1 MALIEW
7 NDSLKVG
14 IGTIDREHKELVKL
28 TNDLNDA
35 MKSGK
40 AKMVLSDIIGS
51 LAKYTITHFADEEQ
65 YFDRFGYPEKA
76 AHKRQHAD
84 FVGKVAGFQKE
95 LEDGKIALSIEVV
108 NFLAQWLKNH
118 ICGDD
123 RAYVP
128 FLVEHGLR

>member
-14 IGTIDREHKELVKL
+14 IGAIDGEHKELVKL

-40 AKMVLSDIIGS
+40 AKTVLNDIVGS
-51 LAKYTITHFADEEQ
+51 LAQYTITHFANEEQ
-65 YFDRFGYPEKA
+65 YFDRFGYPQKA
-76 AHKRQHAD
+76 AHKKQHAE
-84 FVGKVAGFQKE
+84 FVAKVAGFQKD
-95 LEDGKIALSIEVV
+95 LKDGKIALSIEVV
-108 NFLAQWLKNH
+108 NFLARWLKNH

-123 RAYVP
+123 QAYVP